1 MRRWFGLLLAMLILA
16 AAIPLAGC
24 SSEKEPTKA
33 AYKIGAV
40 FSTSGSQSDLGVPE
54 QRTVEMM
61 VEEINDDGG
70 INGHPLEVIVYND
83 ESDSTKTLSLTTKLI
98 EQDGVL
104 AIIGPT
110 FSGGSLAI
118 LDAVKTAEI
127 PNISCAASID
137 IVTPVAERY
146 WVFKTPQT
154 DVQAI
159 HEIYGYLE
167 EEEITKIGI
176 ITDTSGYGA
185 SGRKYLIAQKG
196 DYGIEIVDDQTFT
209 TGDTNMQSQLTH
221 IKGTSAQAV
230 ICWATNKESAI
241 VAQDME
247 TLGFT
252 IPLFCSHGVAN
263 KAFIEQAGD
272 AANGVILPAG
282 KLLVV
287 DDVPS
292 SDPQAKV
299 LKKYRDDYEDIYG
312 EGTVNTFGGHAYDAL
327 SMVVMA
333 LEEMDEDLS
342 TADAR
347 AFIRDYIE
355 NDIEGLARY
364 WWSLHHVSRRPSRHG
379 TRLPCPDQDRGR
391 GVDLASVVEVC
402 FGASQ

>member
-1 MRRWFGLLLAMLILA
+1 MRKWFYLLLALVILA
-16 AAIPLAGC
+16 AAIPLAGVGC
-24 SSEKEPTKA
+24 SSEKEEKA

-61 VEEINDDGG
+61 VEEINNDGG

-83 ESDSTKTLSLTTKLI
+83 ESDSTKTLSLVTKLI
-98 EQDGVL
+98 EQDNVL

-110 FSGGSLAI
+110 FSGGSMAI
-118 LDAVKTAEI
+118 LDTVKTAEI
-127 PNISCAASID
+127 PNVSCAASID

-159 HEIYGYLE
+159 KEIYGYLE
-167 EEEITKIGI
+167 EQEITKIGI

-185 SGRKYLIAQKG
+185 SGRKYLIANKG

-241 VAQDME
+241 VAQDMV

-272 AANGVILPAG
+272 AGNGVILPAG

-287 DDVPS
+287 DDVPK
-292 SDPQAKV
+292 SDPQKKV
-299 LKKYRDDYEDIYG
+299 LTNYRDDYEAIYG

-355 NDIEGLARY
+355 NDIKDWPGTGGVFTMSPEDHLGMAPGSLA
-364 WWSLHHVSRRPSRHG
+364 LIKI
-379 TRLPCPDQDRGR
+379 
-391 GVDLASVVEVC
+391 VDGEWTWL
-402 FGASQ
+402 Q

>member
-1 MRRWFGLLLAMLILA
+1 MRKWLGLLLATLILA

-24 SSEKEPTKA
+24 SNGEEKT
-33 AYKIGAV
+33 AYKIGAI

-61 VEEINDDGG
+61 VKEINKKGG
-70 INGHPLEVIVYND
+70 INGHDLEVIVYND
-83 ESDSTKTLSLTTKLI
+83 ESDSTKTLSLATKLI

-110 FSGGSLAI
+110 FSGASMAI
-118 LDAVKTAEI
+118 LDTVKTAKI
-127 PNISCAASID
+127 PLVSCAASID

-159 HEIYGYLE
+159 QEIYGYLE
-167 EEEITKIGI
+167 DEGITKVGI

-196 DYGIEIVDDQTFT
+196 DYGIEVVDDQTFT

-241 VAQDME
+241 VAQDMK

-252 IPLFCSHGVAN
+252 IPLLCSHGVAN

-272 AANGVILPAG
+272 AAEGVILPAG

-287 DDVPS
+287 DDVPD
-292 SDPQAKV
+292 SDPQKDV
-299 LKKYRDDYEDIYG
+299 LANYRDDYEDIYG
-312 EGTVNTFGGHAYDAL
+312 EGTVNTFGGHAFDAL

-347 AFIRDYIE
+347 EFIRNFIE
-355 NDIEGLARY
+355 NDVEDWPGTGGVYTMSPTDHLGMGPGSLALIKIEDGEWTWL
-364 WWSLHHVSRRPSRHG
+364 
-379 TRLPCPDQDRGR
+379 Q
-391 GVDLASVVEVC
+391 
-402 FGASQ
+402 

>member
-1 MRRWFGLLLAMLILA
+1 MRKLFGLLLALLILA

-24 SSEKEPTKA
+24 SGDKEPTKSP
-33 AYKIGAV
+33 YKVGAV
-40 FSTSGSQSDLGVPE
+40 FSTSASQSDLGIPE
-54 QRTVEMM
+54 ERTVKMM
-61 VEEINDDGG
+61 EEEINDKGG
-70 INGHPLEVIVYND
+70 INGHPLEIVFYND
-83 ESDSTKTLSLTTKLI
+83 ESDSTKTLSLVTKLI
-98 EQDGVL
+98 EQDNVL

-127 PNISCAASID
+127 PNISCAASIK

-159 HEIYGYLE
+159 QEIYGYLE
-167 EEEITKIGI
+167 EKDITKIGI

-185 SGRKYLIAQKG
+185 SGREYLIAQKG

-241 VAQDME
+241 VAQDMV

-327 SMVVMA
+327 SMIVMA

-347 AFIRDYIE
+347 AFIRGFIE
-355 NDIEGLARY
+355 NDIDAWPGTGGVYTMSPEDHLGMAPGSLA
-364 WWSLHHVSRRPSRHG
+364 LIKI
-379 TRLPCPDQDRGR
+379 
-391 GVDLASVVEVC
+391 VDGEWTWLQE
-402 FGASQ
+402 

>member
-1 MRRWFGLLLAMLILA
+1 MRKWFGLLLAMLILA
-16 AAIPLAGC
+16 AAIPLAAC

-40 FSTSGSQSDLGVPE
+40 FSTSGSQSDLGLPE

-61 VEEINDDGG
+61 VEEINDKGG

-83 ESDSTKTLSLTTKLI
+83 ESIATTTLSLVTRLI
-98 EQDGVL
+98 DQDGVL

-110 FSGGSLAI
+110 FSGASMAI
-118 LDAVKTAEI
+118 LDTIKTAQI

-137 IVTPVAERY
+137 IVTPVSERY

-159 HEIYGYLE
+159 QEIYGYLE
-167 EEEITKIGI
+167 KQEITKIGI

-209 TGDTNMQSQLTH
+209 QGDTNMQSQLTH

-241 VAQDME
+241 VAQDMG

-263 KAFIEQAGD
+263 KAFIDQAGD
-272 AANGVILPAG
+272 DANGVILPAG

-287 DDVPS
+287 DDVPK
-292 SDPQAKV
+292 SDPQKKV
-299 LKKYRDDYEDIYG
+299 LTKYRDDYEAIYG
-312 EGTVNTFGGHAYDAL
+312 EGSVNTFGGHAYDAL
-327 SMVVMA
+327 SMIVMA
-333 LEEMDEDLS
+333 LEEMNEDLS
-342 TADAR
+342 KAEAR
-347 AFIRDYIE
+347 AFIRGFIE
-355 NDIEGLARY
+355 NDIDEWPGTGGVYTMSPEDHLGMAPGSLA
-364 WWSLHHVSRRPSRHG
+364 LIKI
-379 TRLPCPDQDRGR
+379 
-391 GVDLASVVEVC
+391 VDGEWTWLQE
-402 FGASQ
+402 